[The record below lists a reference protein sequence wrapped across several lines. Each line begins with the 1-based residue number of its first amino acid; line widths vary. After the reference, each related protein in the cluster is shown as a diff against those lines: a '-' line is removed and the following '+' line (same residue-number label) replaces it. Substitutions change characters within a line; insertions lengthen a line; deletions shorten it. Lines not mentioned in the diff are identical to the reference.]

1 MSLNSDLDAL
11 LSAAIA
17 AGDVAGVSVQ
27 VTDRDGPLYEAGFGV
42 RAIGRDAPMQPD
54 TVGRIASM
62 SKPITATAVMQLVE
76 QGRLDLDAPAAAVLP
91 ELADAVVLT
100 GFGPDGRPLTRP
112 AAGPITTRQLLTH
125 TSGFAYE
132 FWNAA
137 IARYHAVTATP
148 SVATRALSAIQ
159 VPLVFDPGTDWE
171 YGIGLSWAGRIVEA
185 ISGQSLEAY
194 LAEAVT
200 GPLGMPDTAF
210 LPSASMR
217 AREARIHTRRDD
229 GGLDLLSLESPEPEF
244 LDGGGGLAST
254 VVDYGHFV
262 RMILN
267 QGRAPGGPLL
277 APATVARMSVNQI
290 GDLRVRR
297 LPTTNAR
304 ISADA
309 EFMPGVEKSWG
320 LSFQINE
327 APAATGRSAG
337 SLSWAGLMNSF
348 FWIDPSRGIGGVF
361 LSQLLPFCDA
371 RALALFERFEAAT
384 YANLD

>member
-1 MSLNSDLDAL
+1 M
-11 LSAAIA
+11 
-17 AGDVAGVSVQ
+17 
-27 VTDRDGPLYEAGFGV
+27 
-42 RAIGRDAPMQPD
+42 
-54 TVGRIASM
+54 
-62 SKPITATAVMQLVE
+62 
-76 QGRLDLDAPAAAVLP
+76 
-91 ELADAVVLT
+91 
-100 GFGPDGRPLTRP
+100 
-112 AAGPITTRQLLTH
+112 
-125 TSGFAYE
+125 
-132 FWNAA
+132 
-137 IARYHAVTATP
+137 
-148 SVATRALSAIQ
+148 
-159 VPLVFDPGTDWE
+159 
-171 YGIGLSWAGRIVEA
+171 
-185 ISGQSLEAY
+185 
-194 LAEAVT
+194 
-200 GPLGMPDTAF
+200 
-210 LPSASMR
+210 
-217 AREARIHTRRDD
+217 
-229 GGLDLLSLESPEPEF
+229 
-244 LDGGGGLAST
+244 
-254 VVDYGHFV
+254 VDYGHFV

>member
-42 RAIGRDAPMQPD
+42 RAIGQDAPMQPD

-100 GFGPDGRPLTRP
+100 GFGPDGRPRTRP

-148 SVATRALSAIQ
+148 SVATQIATQL
-159 VPLVFDPGTDWE
+159 
-171 YGIGLSWAGRIVEA
+171 AGR
-185 ISGQSLEAY
+185 
-194 LAEAVT
+194 
-200 GPLGMPDTAF
+200 
-210 LPSASMR
+210 
-217 AREARIHTRRDD
+217 TR
-229 GGLDLLSLESPEPEF
+229 S
-244 LDGGGGLAST
+244 
-254 VVDYGHFV
+254 
-262 RMILN
+262 
-267 QGRAPGGPLL
+267 
-277 APATVARMSVNQI
+277 
-290 GDLRVRR
+290 
-297 LPTTNAR
+297 
-304 ISADA
+304 
-309 EFMPGVEKSWG
+309 
-320 LSFQINE
+320 
-327 APAATGRSAG
+327 RSATQAAIAVRKG
-337 SLSWAGLMNSF
+337 TMESKNM
-348 FWIDPSRGIGGVF
+348 V
-361 LSQLLPFCDA
+361 
-371 RALALFERFEAAT
+371 LAMVVLEIERM
-384 YANLD
+384 